1 MLGFVSFFS
10 RCNNCNSPRA
20 QLWSFFYVRT
30 LRLSVFLSDHQNKQK
45 NHDKKQLFL
54 LLIKLRFMHVFHCG
68 KHKLL
73 IKCMFDC
80 CCCCFFGKCTLF
92 STCFYGKM
100 MLFVLIGFN
109 HVAVIGGA
117 WNESFSLS
125 LHHHCDVW
133 YCLFC
138 LRQRCDM
145 DAGHETQYMF
155 INLTRFKTW
164 NHWIRII
171 LTLASDLLL
180 ILELRM

>member
-1 MLGFVSFFS
+1 MVFLLCTNFAIVGLFIRSSKQAKKSRQKTIVSVVDKITFHACF
-10 RCNNCNSPRA
+10 PLWKA
-20 QLWSFFYVRT
+20 QAINKMYVR
-30 LRLSVFLSDHQNKQK
+30 
-45 NHDKKQLFL
+45 L
-54 LLIKLRFMHVFHCG
+54 LL
-68 KHKLL
+68 LL
-73 IKCMFDC
+73 
-80 CCCCFFGKCTLF
+80 FFGKCTLF